1 MARVDIKSTGTILS
15 TGELQL
21 ANGVAM
27 SATLTAVT
35 DQSNTASPLRLSTT
49 GVQTTSKLQI
59 TTADT
64 NYIDA
69 EDNSGN
75 NRFTV
80 GRDPSSQLVTVDFAS
95 LPTALTTPVGA
106 IRTGT
111 DGVNLANVQTFLEN
125 GNIGFGTDTPG
136 SKIDVHSTA
145 NTVAQFNRTGTG
157 NSQIQHLMTG
167 TARWTTGYTSAAGN
181 YSIYDNVNSLFRTNL
196 SNTGKLT
203 IGNGDTALTGQLNVK
218 GSGSTSAT
226 QSLLIQNSSGT
237 EAFRVNDDSS
247 FACNTGS
254 TYNLSYSPAANGS
267 LISSGTYPSF
277 TLLSSGTRR
286 VRLESGGPQGTFG
299 LYLNG
304 TQQIYFDAS
313 ASGSGGDVNYINS
326 AVKIGA
332 NSAPDAS
339 SILELTSTSKGL
351 LFPRMTTAQKNAI
364 ATPAAGLMVYDTTL
378 NKLCVRTAAAWETI
392 TSI

>member
-1 MARVDIKSTGTILS
+1 MARIDIKSTGTTLS
-15 TGELQL
+15 DGVLQL
-21 ANGVAM
+21 ENGVAM
-27 SATLTAVT
+27 DATLRKVA
-35 DQSNTASPLRLSTT
+35 DQNNTTSPLLLSTAL
-49 GVQTTSKLQI
+49 VQTTSTLKI
-59 TTADT
+59 TTAD
-64 NYIDA
+64 NPYIDA

-80 GRDPSSQLVTVDFAS
+80 GRDPSSQQVNVDFAS
-95 LPTALTTPVGA
+95 NPTGSTTAVGA
-106 IRTGT
+106 IRTYG
-111 DGVNLANVQTFLEN
+111 DGVNLSEAMTFREDGNVGINT
-125 GNIGFGTDTPG
+125 TTPG
-136 SKIDVHSTA
+136 AKLDVHSAA

-157 NSQIQHLMTG
+157 NSQIQYLMTG
-167 TARWTTGYTSAAGN
+167 TARWTTGYTSTAGN
-181 YSIYDNVNSLFRTNL
+181 YSIYDNVNAVFRTNL

-218 GSGSTSAT
+218 GSGATSAT

-247 FACNTGS
+247 FVSNSGS
-254 TYNLSYSPAANGS
+254 TYNLSYSPAANGA

-277 TLLSSGTRR
+277 TIKNAAGINR
-286 VRLESGGPQGTFG
+286 VKLENGGPQGTLN

-304 TQQIYFDAS
+304 TSQIYLDAS
-313 ASGSGGDVNYINS
+313 ASLSGGDANYINS

-339 SILELTSTSKGL
+339 AILELTSITKGL

-364 ATPAAGLMVYDTTL
+364 ATPLAGLMVYDTTL
-378 NKLCVRTAAAWETI
+378 NKLCVYTTAWETI